1 MENQANI
8 LIIDDDPV
16 IQVVIGK
23 SLEAD
28 GFVSHYASSGEE
40 GLQIYGKC
48 GADAVLLDVIMPGGM
63 DGYQVCNELRDKD
76 GGQHIPILMMTG
88 MEDLD
93 SITKAYAAGATDF
106 ITKPINI
113 PLLGHRLRYML
124 RASQTTQSLLESQ
137 QRLHRMA
144 YFDTLTELP
153 NRQFFH
159 EYLQQMIALAKRQ
172 DQKLGVIFLDLD
184 DFKRINDSLGHHIGD
199 LVLQETGERLRNCIR
214 ASDILSRK
222 GITQDGSSL
231 ARLGGDEFTVLL
243 SLIEQGDDVT
253 TVAERIRTQLSQAI
267 KYENHDLIT
276 TASIGIA
283 IYPED
288 GANAEELIKN
298 ADIAMY
304 YAKRDGG
311 DRYRYFSARMMEI
324 AMRRLAVENHMRKAI
339 ERGELELHY
348 QPQLE
353 IQTGRFLGLEALL
366 RWHAPELGIISP
378 AEFIP
383 LAEHTGLIISIGEWV
398 LRKAC
403 AQAKTWLGQ
412 GLPVTKIAV
421 NVSVAQFLHYGFP
434 AMVESILAE
443 TGLAPQFLELEL
455 TESALVKDHAGI
467 LAVLNSIKNIG
478 VALAIDDF
486 GTGYSSLS
494 RLKDFPIDRL
504 KIDQMFVRN
513 LEGNPKNQA
522 ITSAVIALSEQMG
535 MKVTAEG
542 VETATQLNFLN
553 ERHCTEAQGM
563 FLCKPIPA
571 DQVWAFFKNPPVITV
586 PRSRRLDGC

>member
-1 MENQANI
+1 MERQASI

-16 IQVVIGK
+16 IQVVISK

-28 GFVSHYASSGEE
+28 GFVSINAASGEE
-40 GLQIYGKC
+40 GLQIYGEQ
-48 GADAVLLDVIMPGGM
+48 GADAVLLDVIMPGGI
-63 DGYQVCNELRDKD
+63 DGYQVCTILRDKGD
-76 GGQHIPILMMTG
+76 GQHIPILMMTG
-88 MEDLD
+88 MEDMD

-113 PLLGHRLRYML
+113 PLLSHRLRYML

-159 EYLQQMIALAKRQ
+159 EHLQQMIALAGRQ
-172 DQKLGVIFLDLD
+172 NQKLGVLFLDLD

-199 LVLQETGERLRNCIR
+199 LVLQETGERLKNCIR
-214 ASDILSRK
+214 ASDVLSRK
-222 GITQDGSSL
+222 GITEDGSSL

-243 SLIEQGDDVT
+243 SLIDQGDDVT
-253 TVAERIRTQLSQAI
+253 AVAERIRTQLSEGI

-283 IYPED
+283 IFPDD
-288 GANAEELIKN
+288 GTSADELIKN

-311 DRYRYFSARMMEI
+311 DRFRYFSASMMET
-324 AMRRLAVENHMRKAI
+324 AMRRLSVENQLRKAI

-353 IQTGRFLGLEALL
+353 IHTGRFLGLEALI
-366 RWHAPELGIISP
+366 RWQNPELGIITPS
-378 AEFIP
+378 EFIP

-398 LRKAC
+398 LRTAC
-403 AQAKTWLGQ
+403 TQVKTWLERD
-412 GLPVTKIAV
+412 LPITKIAV
-421 NVSVAQFLHYGFP
+421 NVSVAQFLHNGFP
-434 AMVESILAE
+434 AMLEQIINE
-443 TGLAPQFLELEL
+443 TGLAAHMLELEL
-455 TESALVKDHAGI
+455 TESALVKDHASI
-467 LAVLNSIKNIG
+467 LAVLNSIKKIG

-513 LEGNPKNQA
+513 LEGNPKNEA
-522 ITSAVIALSEQMG
+522 ITSAVIALAEKMD

-542 VETATQLNFLN
+542 VETLTQLNFLK
-553 ERHCTEAQGM
+553 ERNCTEAQGN
-563 FLCKPIPA
+563 FLSVPLTA
-571 DQVWAFFKNPPVITV
+571 DQVREFFTNLKKAVRETI
-586 PRSRRLDGC
+586 

>member
-1 MENQANI
+1 MMDKQANI

-16 IQVVIGK
+16 IQVVISK
-23 SLEAD
+23 SLEAE
-28 GFVSHYASSGEE
+28 GFVSINAANGEE
-40 GLQIYGKC
+40 GLQVYNQKGV
-48 GADAVLLDVIMPGGM
+48 DAVLLDVIMPGI
-63 DGYQVCNELRDKD
+63 DGYQVCAKLREKIES
-76 GGQHIPILMMTG
+76 QHVPILMMTG
-88 MEDLD
+88 MEDMD

-106 ITKPINI
+106 ITKPING

-159 EYLQQMIALAKRQ
+159 EHLQQMIALAGRQ
-172 DQKLGVIFLDLD
+172 NQKLGVLFLDLD

-199 LVLQETGERLRNCIR
+199 IVLQETGERLRNCIR
-214 ASDILSRK
+214 SSDLLSRK
-222 GITQDGSSL
+222 GITHDGSSL

-253 TVAERIRTQLSQAI
+253 TVAERIRTQISQAI

-283 IYPED
+283 IFPDD
-288 GANAEELIKN
+288 GESAEELIKN

-311 DRYRYFSARMMEI
+311 DRYRYFSSRMMET
-324 AMRRLAVENHMRKAI
+324 AMRRLKVENHLRKAI
-339 ERGELELHY
+339 EREELELHY

-366 RWHAPELGIISP
+366 RWQNPELGNITPS
-378 AEFIP
+378 EFIP

-403 AQAKTWLGQ
+403 TQTKAWLEQ
-412 GLPVTKIAV
+412 GLPITKIAV
-421 NVSVAQFLHYGFP
+421 NVSVAQFLHNGFP
-434 AMVESILAE
+434 ATVEKIIAE
-443 TGLAPQFLELEL
+443 SGLAPPLLELEL
-455 TESALVKDHAGI
+455 TESALVKDHIGI
-467 LAVLNSIKNIG
+467 LAVLNAIKNIG

-504 KIDQMFVRN
+504 KIDQIFVRN

-522 ITSAVIALSEQMG
+522 ITSAVIALSEKMG
-535 MKVTAEG
+535 MHVTAEG
-542 VETATQLNFLN
+542 VETANQLSFLK
-553 ERHCTEAQGM
+553 ERNCTEAQGM
-563 FLCKPIPA
+563 FLCKPLSVE
-571 DQVWAFFKNPPVITV
+571 QVREFFNNKN
-586 PRSRRLDGC
+586 L